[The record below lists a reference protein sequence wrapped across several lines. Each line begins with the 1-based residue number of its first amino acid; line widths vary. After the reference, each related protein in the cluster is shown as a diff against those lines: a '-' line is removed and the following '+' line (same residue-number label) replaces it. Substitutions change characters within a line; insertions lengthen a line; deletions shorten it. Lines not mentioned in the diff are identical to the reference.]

1 LKTAIESKNLTVEY
15 EPCDITMTSN
25 QIMLTHAFSNLIQN
39 AIKYNHD
46 KGSIAIRTSVE
57 EQSLIVEVIDTGIG
71 IPKEQSEH
79 IFNAF
84 YCVDPSRS
92 RKFGGAGL
100 GLAITKDVIE
110 RHQGTIEYLPNSDGG
125 SIFKVILPI

>member
-1 LKTAIESKNLTVEY
+1 
-15 EPCDITMTSN
+15 
-25 QIMLTHAFSNLIQN
+25 ML
-39 AIKYNHD
+39 
-46 KGSIAIRTSVE
+46 
-57 EQSLIVEVIDTGIG
+57 
-71 IPKEQSEH
+71 
-79 IFNAF
+79 F
-84 YCVDPSRS
+84 YCVEPSRS